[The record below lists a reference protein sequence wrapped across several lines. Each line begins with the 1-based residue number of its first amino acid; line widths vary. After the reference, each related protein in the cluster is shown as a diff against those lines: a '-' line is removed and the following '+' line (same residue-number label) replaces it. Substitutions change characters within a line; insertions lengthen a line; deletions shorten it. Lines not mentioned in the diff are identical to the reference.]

1 MTIVLLSQMKIYD
14 WFKSYTLC
22 RCHVNVHLIVCID
35 NQPITIVAYIWLII
49 ESNKYFDIQYW
60 LTTSFL
66 VWWLTI
72 EKNYKSLTHNI
83 DWQPVFLSADLLL
96 NTTIFYFQYWL
107 TAVDLQFSSESVALE
122 WGSKTGLAKYHLA
135 PDKSQDTEVTCVSQC
150 HLK

>member
-1 MTIVLLSQMKIYD
+1 MS
-14 WFKSYTLC
+14 
-22 RCHVNVHLIVCID
+22 
-35 NQPITIVAYIWLII
+35 II
-49 ESNKYFDIQYW
+49 EAPVLQALCDCDMTSFTGPKCEDGEFSNLVTLENYKYFDIQYW

-122 WGSKTGLAKYHLA
+122 WGSKTGLAKHHLA
-135 PDKSQDTEVTCVSQC
+135 PDKSSDTEVIC
-150 HLK
+150 HS